1 MTILDNLITLAQ
13 ITGSI
18 DTQCSFNGDWYVRH
32 PSNRTQGIVHIVTHG
47 TGYLKLDNET
57 QARQLQ
63 AGDIIFFPR
72 NAAHTLSSQIGC
84 NNTQHHPSIQQQ
96 GNITHKQTH
105 NTNNNP
111 AQLNLYCAHFAYE
124 THNNLLQGLPEI
136 IILNTQHTTTQAIV
150 TLLQHEISQH
160 EHRTT
165 AAINAL
171 STVLLVHIL
180 RAYLNNQ
187 NEHQAPLTGILNGW
201 RDRRLRNVVQ
211 AVTQQP
217 ERDWRVEDLAALAK
231 LSRAQ
236 LMRLFRSQMQTSPH
250 AFVSSIRLQKAAMLL
265 RNSQSTILTIALES
279 GYQSETH
286 FGKVFKKHYGCT
298 PKQYRQQRITAE
310 TLKTED
316 YVI

>member
-18 DTQCSFNGDWYVRH
+18 DVQCSFNGDWYVRH
-32 PSNRTQGIVHIVTHG
+32 NHNRTQGVVHIVTHG
-47 TGYLKLDNET
+47 TGYLKLDNEA

-84 NNTQHHPSIQQQ
+84 NNTQHAPSISQQ
-96 GNITHKQTH
+96 GGITHKQT
-105 NTNNNP
+105 NASANA

-124 THNNLLQGLPEI
+124 THNSLLQGLPEI
-136 IILNTQHTTTQAIV
+136 IILNTPHSTTQAIV
-150 TLLQHEISQH
+150 SLLQYEISQN
-160 EHRTT
+160 EHSTT

-180 RAYLNNQ
+180 RTHLSQ
-187 NEHQAPLTGILNGW
+187 NEHQAPLTGVLNGW
-201 RDRRLRNVVQ
+201 RDRRLRSVVQ
-211 AVTQQP
+211 AVTQEP
-217 ERDWRVEDLAALAK
+217 ERDWRVETLAELAK

-250 AFVSSIRLQKAAMLL
+250 AFVNNMRLQKAAMLL
-265 RNSQSTILTIALES
+265 RNSQNTVLAVALES

-316 YVI
+316 YSI